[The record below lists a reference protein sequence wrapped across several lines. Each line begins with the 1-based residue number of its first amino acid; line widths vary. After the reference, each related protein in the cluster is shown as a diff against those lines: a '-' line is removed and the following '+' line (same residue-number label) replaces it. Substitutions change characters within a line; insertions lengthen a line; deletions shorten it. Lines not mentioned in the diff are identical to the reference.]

1 MKPQSVV
8 RSRTSTLEREPF
20 GDSNPRVV
28 FLPFSETL
36 LDSAKGNTPCWQ
48 QQTQSSRSDSANYP
62 VFDRAG
68 DDGTG
73 LTLVPFDQE
82 LMSLRIL
89 KRGRWEPLSS

>member
-8 RSRTSTLEREPF
+8 RSRTSSLEREQF

-48 QQTQSSRSDSANYP
+48 QQTQSSGSDSANYP

>member
-8 RSRTSTLEREPF
+8 RSRTSILEREEF
-20 GDSNPRVV
+20 GDANPRVV

-48 QQTQSSRSDSANYP
+48 QLTQSSRSDSANYP
-62 VFDRAG
+62 VFDRASG
-68 DDGTG
+68 DGAG

-82 LMSLRIL
+82 WMSLSIL

>member
-8 RSRTSTLEREPF
+8 RSRTSSLEREQF

-89 KRGRWEPLSS
+89 KRGRWEPLYS

>member
-1 MKPQSVV
+1 MKQQSVV
-8 RSRTSTLEREPF
+8 RSRTSSLEREQF

>member
-1 MKPQSVV
+1 MKPQPVV
-8 RSRTSTLEREPF
+8 RSRTSSLEREQF

-48 QQTQSSRSDSANYP
+48 QPTQSSRSDSANYP

>member
-8 RSRTSTLEREPF
+8 RSRTSSLEREQF

-28 FLPFSETL
+28 FLPFSEKL

-48 QQTQSSRSDSANYP
+48 QQPQSSRSDSANYP